1 MRREIYL
8 WMLFIVVIAG
18 AALYFRYFY
27 QQQISMVLRMNGSS
41 AGSVSYPY
49 QNAPLPISVY
59 NNGGG
64 AITNVS
70 VGLFVNGNL
79 TTLYK
84 VTLPAGKQTEIP
96 FNYTPSGPGTYN
108 ITAVADPSRL
118 YDISDRANT
127 TSGAVLV
134 IMRPANA
141 TAYALLPANGLI
153 SREDLNMSNS
163 GYAVD
168 SYLYDTYNTSAFALV
183 DNPQINNFIEP
194 VLNLTADYI
203 NNIRASTAKYG
214 NGDRAYSIWLS
225 GYVRPN
231 IFTAAAQGRGMASN
245 TIQTGLGNLTI
256 VQISNSTTL
265 CSWYAGGWL
274 KILAYSGSVTCH
286 QALNESA
293 SGAPNSALAYPVPS
307 GLGLI
312 DAKLL
317 ANYTGISGATNYV
330 ATLSLLGNS
339 SFIYARISNHTTVN
353 NVCYGVVESAN
364 GISYCSTYQIPVSG
378 AIGGAKS
385 LVKTTEYVG
394 TQNLTV
400 ISLFNSSLLTQQV
413 QTNVG
418 VIRGFNISGSS
429 MAFQSGLVN
438 TCSLNA
444 SFPCTGA
451 NFSNGALGFTLK
463 NGLGEGIR
471 INSMSCYAAS
481 VSVPISTP
489 VNSLVAA
496 GGSYNATV
504 PCYNYQGRISGIAYN
519 LNLGIGLNYSVANT
533 THALTG
539 NAYILLGS
547 A

>member
-1 MRREIYL
+1 MKREIYF
-8 WMLFIVVIAG
+8 WMLLIVVIAG

-27 QQQISMVLRMNGSS
+27 QQAISMVLRMNGTA

-49 QNAPLPISVY
+49 QNVPLPISVY

-84 VTLPAGKQTEIP
+84 VTLPAGKQTVIP
-96 FNYTPSGPGTYN
+96 FNYTPIKPGTYN
-108 ITAVADPSRL
+108 VSAVADPSRL

-127 TSGAVLV
+127 TTGATLV

-141 TAYALLPANGLI
+141 TPYEQLPSNGLV

-183 DNPQINNFIEP
+183 GNPQIDNFVEP
-194 VLNLTADYI
+194 VLNLTAGYI

-225 GYVRPN
+225 SYVRPN
-231 IFTAAAQGRGMASN
+231 IFAAAAVGRGMKSN
-245 TIQTGLGNLTI
+245 TIQASLGNLTI
-256 VQISNSTTL
+256 VQISNGTTL

-274 KILAYSGSVTCH
+274 KILAYSGSMTCY

-293 SGAPNSALAYPVPS
+293 SGTPNRALDYPVPS
-307 GLGLI
+307 GLGLM

-317 ANYTGISGATNYV
+317 ANYTGVGGATNYV

-339 SFIYARISNHTTVN
+339 SFVYARISNHTAVN

-378 AIGGAKS
+378 VIGGARS

-418 VIRGFNISGSS
+418 VIRGFNISGPSI
-429 MAFQSGLVN
+429 AFQSGLVN

-444 SFPCTGA
+444 SFPCTSA

-463 NGLGEGIR
+463 NGLGKDIR
-471 INSMSCYAAS
+471 ISSMSCYAMSAS
-481 VSVPISTP
+481 FPTSTP
-489 VNSLVAA
+489 VNALVSA
-496 GGSYNATV
+496 GGSYNAIV
-504 PCYNYQGRISGIAYN
+504 PCYNYLGRISGIAYN

-533 THALTG
+533 THSLTG